1 MIVDVIFVIL
11 MSFAIYK
18 GMGKGFIQ
26 SLFSFIAF
34 FVGLAAA
41 TKLSAVVSNYLSDHF
56 NFHGVWLPF
65 LSFVLIFAF
74 FVIIFHYAGK
84 FFEKTTEV
92 MMMGWLN
99 KFGGICIYLLIYGM
113 LYSVVI
119 FYAKEMQLLSKEKLN
134 ESVFYPYFSP
144 LGPWLTD
151 HLGKLIPFFRDIFS
165 QLQQYFEGLPGK
177 MN

>member
-1 MIVDVIFVIL
+1 MIVDVIFIVL
-11 MSFAIYK
+11 MSFATYK
-18 GMGKGFIQ
+18 GMSKGFIQ

-41 TKLSAVVSNYLSDHF
+41 TKLSAVVSQYLSDHF

-65 LSFVLIFAF
+65 VSFVLIFALF
-74 FVIIFHYAGK
+74 IIMFYYAGK

-99 KFGGICIYLLIYGM
+99 RFGGICIYLLLYGVF
-113 LYSVVI
+113 YSVII
-119 FYAKEMQLLSKEKLN
+119 FYATEMQLIGKEKLS

-144 LGPWLTD
+144 LGPWLID
-151 HLGKLIPFFRDIFS
+151 HLGKIIPFFKDVFS
-165 QLQQYFEGLPGK
+165 QLQQYFEVMPDK